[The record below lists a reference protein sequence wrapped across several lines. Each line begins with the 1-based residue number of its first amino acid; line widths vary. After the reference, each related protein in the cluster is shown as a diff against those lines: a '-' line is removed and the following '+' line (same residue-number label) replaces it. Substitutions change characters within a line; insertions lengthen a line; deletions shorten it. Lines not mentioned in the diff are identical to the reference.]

1 MEDAVNHPTAGLSL
15 RPNAGK
21 ASEGAAAVAERSV
34 RVGAGDDE
42 AGALH
47 GAMLSR
53 RWRSRS

>member
-1 MEDAVNHPTAGLSL
+1 VNHPTAGLSL